1 MLISLATAV
10 LLCADNINQALQLN
24 KGSGLVQE
32 VKVVGAVSVEVLR
45 ERLQELQAR
54 QEGRDQLLGQCR

>member
-10 LLCADNINQALQLN
+10 LLCTDDIDQALQLN
-24 KGSGLVQE
+24 KGSGVVQE